1 MNYKEKYLPE
11 FIYGG
16 IDGVVTTFAI
26 VAGVVGAGL
35 NPGIILILGFSN
47 VLADGFSMASSNFLS
62 ARAEQR
68 LGGGDSAKK
77 PLKTAFVTFI
87 SFVLLGTAPLIA
99 FLFEFLFGWFQ
110 GDQFIVSCI
119 LTSAAFVVIGFIKGG
134 ITGQNRIR
142 ASFETL
148 LIGGVAALVS
158 YFVGAFLH
166 NLA

>member
-68 LGGGDSAKK
+68 LGGNNTKK
-77 PLKTAFVTFI
+77 PFKTASVTFI

-99 FLFEFLFGWFQ
+99 FLLQFLFGWFQ
-110 GDQFIVSCI
+110 GDQFLVSCI

-148 LIGGVAALVS
+148 LIGGIAALVS
-158 YFVGAFLH
+158 YFVGSFLQ

>member
-35 NPGIILILGFSN
+35 NPGIVLILGFSN
-47 VLADGFSMASSNFLS
+47 VLADGFSMASSNFL
-62 ARAEQR
+62 AERAETR
-68 LGGGDSAKK
+68 MGRGSDKK
-77 PLKTAFVTFI
+77 PLRTAFATFS

-99 FLFEFLFGWFQ
+99 FLFEFLFGWFSGQ
-110 GDQFIVSCI
+110 QFTISII
-119 LTSAAFVVIGFIKGG
+119 LTSLAFIVIGFIKGG
-134 ITGQNRIR
+134 VTGQNRIR
-142 ASFETL
+142 ASLETL

-158 YFVGAFLH
+158 YFVGSFLH
-166 NLA
+166 TLA

>member
-16 IDGVVTTFAI
+16 IDGIVTTFAI

-47 VLADGFSMASSNFLS
+47 VLADGFSMASSNFLAS
-62 ARAEQR
+62 RAEQR
-68 LGGGDSAKK
+68 LGGDSSKK
-77 PLKTAFVTFI
+77 PLKTASVTFI
-87 SFVLLGTAPLIA
+87 SFVLLGIAPLIA
-99 FLFEFLFGWFQ
+99 FLFEMLFGWFQ
-110 GDQFIVSCI
+110 GQQFLVSCI

-148 LIGGVAALVS
+148 LVGGIAALVS

>member
-68 LGGGDSAKK
+68 LGGDSSKK
-77 PLKTAFVTFI
+77 PLKTASVTFI
-87 SFVLLGTAPLIA
+87 SFVLLGTAPLVS
-99 FLFEFLFGWFQ
+99 FLLELVFGWFQ
-110 GDQFIVSCI
+110 GQQFLVSCL

-134 ITGQNRIR
+134 ITGQSRIR

-158 YFVGAFLH
+158 YFVGSFLQ

>member
-68 LGGGDSAKK
+68 LGGDNTKK
-77 PLKTAFVTFI
+77 PLKTASVTFI
-87 SFVLLGTAPLIA
+87 SFVLLGTAPLIS
-99 FLFEFLFGWFQ
+99 FLLEFVFGWFQ
-110 GDQFIVSCI
+110 GQQFLLSCL

-158 YFVGAFLH
+158 YFVGSFLH